1 MGLNPFSRNSI
12 VHEIQSEILSDKT
25 KVSSII
31 RKARVAAR
39 KLDLKQFEEWLIK
52 ESDGYK
58 GVAAEHLPDYR
69 KIACTPRFFNPY
81 HGWCPIITENPQ
93 LHELLHTSYLFQPIE
108 ELENFISSNGTLT
121 YTYPP
126 ALTQLIRSQMA
137 MNFEIRAHVSI
148 SQISKTISGVK
159 NILLDWAIDLEK
171 AGITG
176 EGLGFTAR
184 EKNEAA
190 SVTQTVYA
198 QNIGN
203 LGNMD
208 GQSSVTNHLSGN
220 HFSIE
225 EARSSV
231 QKIEECLPALP
242 ANIREAVRAEIQNVH
257 SDKQMSTG
265 KIRAALSSILRICE
279 GATGNIAAEGIVALV
294 RRMLG

>member
-1 MGLNPFSRNSI
+1 MGLNPFSKNSI

-39 KLDLKQFEEWLIK
+39 KLDLKKFEEWLIK

-58 GVAAEHLPDYR
+58 GVAAENLPDYR

-81 HGWCPIITENPQ
+81 HGWCPIITEDPR
-93 LHELLHTSYLFQPIE
+93 LYDLLHTSYLFQPIE
-108 ELENFISSNGTLT
+108 ELEIFISSDGTLT
-121 YTYPP
+121 YTYAPS
-126 ALTQLIRSQMA
+126 LTQLIRSQMA
-137 MNFEIRAHVSI
+137 INFEIRAHVSI
-148 SQISKTISGVK
+148 SQISRTISGVK
-159 NILLDWAIDLEK
+159 NILLDWAVDLEK

-184 EKNEAA
+184 EKDEAA

-208 GQSSVTNHLSGN
+208 GQSSLTNNLSGN
-220 HFSIE
+220 HFSIDD
-225 EARSSV
+225 ARSSV
-231 QKIEECLPALP
+231 QKIEESLPALP
-242 ANIREAVRAEIQNVH
+242 ANIREAVRAEIQNIH
-257 SDKQMSTG
+257 SDRQMSTG
-265 KIRAALSSILRICE
+265 RIRAALSSVLRICE
-279 GATGNIAAEGIVALV
+279 GATGNIAAEGIVAV
-294 RRMLG
+294 IRRMLG